1 MFVQDKYLQRLII
14 FCPQT
19 RAQRLCSPLK
29 VNNWCHTEFVQVQ
42 TLSET
47 DTLFLYMYIV
57 CLQKM
62 LHILDLEILN
72 HKKGKC
78 FFYYQHKEIIF
89 WLLVKMIFIYCKS
102 MCWLYWRPGWE
113 YSVQGSI
120 LHGGFNRCPTP
131 HPFIYHFWQKRCPF
145 YIPSSEKWTY
155 PFHVPCLEHSCIPFN
170 CCKFTI
176 LLNINKSL
184 NQDIFLSPPRP

>member
-1 MFVQDKYLQRLII
+1 MII

-19 RAQRLCSPLK
+19 RAQRLYSPLK
-29 VNNWCHTEFVQVQ
+29 VNNNWCHTEFVQVQ
-42 TLSET
+42 TLSKT
-47 DTLFLYMYIV
+47 DTLFLYMFIV

-120 LHGGFNRCPTP
+120 LHGGF
-131 HPFIYHFWQKRCPF
+131 KRV
-145 YIPSSEKWTY
+145 SMGLTDRRKTAKNLVDSRKNW
-155 PFHVPCLEHSCIPFN
+155 
-170 CCKFTI
+170 KI
-176 LLNINKSL
+176 LTVSRK
-184 NQDIFLSPPRP
+184 